1 MGSLISAAQAR
12 LNYRKLRYGQGTLA
26 MSAPSFPG
34 DSLLPDLPGDHPNM
48 LKRPHGVDRD
58 VEVPYFDVNGTTGT
72 VRVQLMVG
80 EDLVGTSQSFSL
92 PFDPADFPKTF
103 TLPADYTTNSGPVK
117 LRYRAMYLGNPNYS
131 DPLDFYVDTLAPNQ
145 SQPGRELVL
154 PAEVEAEG
162 VTREYLDANGSVQL
176 TIPDY
181 TDAKPGDVI
190 KAYADAME
198 IGSFTRDD
206 LTQPMVIEW
215 TEDKMPHEGN
225 YPLVYTLADRS
236 ENIGPRSTY
245 KNVNVYLT
253 AAPANLVP
261 PKVPQ
266 FDDGLIDLD
275 DAQEGVGVQ
284 IDAYDNHVPGDAVQ
298 VFWAGVAV
306 GGPVPISGFP
316 AFATIPYVTVRETP
330 ADTGPKQ
337 KTVTYSIV
345 RGVRN
350 FPEPTGIELDI
361 DLRVGGPDNPDP
373 DPDPEVGNPA
383 LAVVTVQGAVSAA
396 PNVIAPDDAGQPAT
410 ASVDLY
416 AGAVVGEVL
425 HLLWNGVEVDT
436 YTVDGNE
443 GAGFKV
449 EFNIAWEAIEA
460 GGNAAALPVRYVVS
474 NADNENL
481 NRSPITDVA
490 VSAVV
495 VTLPAVTYLNLYDDP
510 DEGPIVN
517 CSTLRDDPQGTGKV
531 IEVRVAGGEDRLAD
545 QELTF
550 NFQGYS
556 DATGTTPIDNTA
568 YEFTYTPSAQE
579 AASGFTV
586 RVPYDPYVLN
596 IRLGYGGI
604 KYTAVINELPVLSAE
619 EIRLVYVE
627 LPGGG
632 GETCPVR
639 FRR

>member
-1 MGSLISAAQAR
+1 MGSLVSAAQAR
-12 LNYRKLRYGQGTLA
+12 LNYRKLRYEQGTLT
-26 MSAPSFPG
+26 MLAPSFAG

-48 LKRPHGVDRD
+48 LKKPHGVERD
-58 VEVPYFDVNGTTGT
+58 VEVPYFDVNGTGT

-80 EDLVGTSQSFSL
+80 EDLVGTAQSFPL
-92 PFDPADFPKTF
+92 PLDPADFPKKF
-103 TLPADYTTNSGPVK
+103 TLPAAYTENNGPVK
-117 LRYRAMYLGNPNYS
+117 LRYRATHLGNPNTS
-131 DPLDFYVDTLAPNQ
+131 DALDFYVDTVPPNQ
-145 SQPGRELVL
+145 GQPGRQLEL
-154 PAEVEAEG
+154 PPEVEAGG
-162 VTREYLDANGSVQL
+162 VTREYLDANGSVDL

-181 TDAKPGDVI
+181 IDAKLGDVI
-190 KAYADAME
+190 TAYADSIE

-206 LTQPMVIEW
+206 LSVPMVIEW
-215 TEDKMPHEGN
+215 KEDKMPHEGS

-236 ENIGPRSTY
+236 ENIGPRSTF

-284 IDAYDNHVPGDAVQ
+284 IDEYDNYAAGDAAQ
-298 VFWAGVAV
+298 VYWAGVAV
-306 GGPVPISGFP
+306 GFPVPISGFP
-316 AFATIPYVTVRETP
+316 AFATIPYITVRETP

-337 KTVTYSIV
+337 RKVTYSIV
-345 RGVRN
+345 RGVRS

-373 DPDPEVGNPA
+373 EPDPEVGNPA
-383 LAVVTVQGAVSAA
+383 LAVVTVQGAVSAV
-396 PNVIAPDDAGQPAT
+396 PNVIAPEDAGEDAT
-410 ASVDLY
+410 ASVELY
-416 AGAVVGEVL
+416 AGAVLGEVL
-425 HLLWNGVEVDT
+425 HLLWNGVEVDKYEVT
-436 YTVDGNE
+436 GSE
-443 GAGFKV
+443 PAGFIV
-449 EFNIAWEAIEA
+449 PFNIAWADIEA
-460 GGNAAALPVRYVVS
+460 GGNSAALPVRYVVS

-481 NRSPITDVA
+481 NRSPFTDVA

-531 IEVRVAGGEDRLAD
+531 IEIRVAGGEDRLAD
-545 QELTF
+545 QALTF

-556 DATGTTPIDNTA
+556 DAEGTTPIADTA
-568 YEFTYTPSAQE
+568 HEFTYTPNAQE

-604 KYTAVINELPVLSAE
+604 QYSAVINGLPVPSAE

-632 GETCPVR
+632 GATCPVK